1 MPTERFFR
9 LPDKKKEAVR
19 TAAAKEFARA
29 LPEEASINR
38 IIHDAE
44 ISRGSFYT
52 YFQDKEDLLC
62 WLVGDV
68 VDRNLKFYIQRLE
81 ENGGNIWEVFEQ
93 VLRNSILQVKT
104 EGLMGLFANL
114 IKSNTFSALF
124 QRKMHEEKEISAAN
138 QQFYEQMY
146 QILDRELCPATR
158 EEFYSLMEMQMM
170 VQMMALKRLFQTGL
184 SKEQVEEYYE
194 SMIRIL
200 HYGICKKT
208 DENRKKE

>member
-19 TAAAKEFARA
+19 TAAANEFARA

-68 VDRNLKFYIQRLE
+68 IDRNLKYYIQRLK
-81 ENGGNIWEVFEQ
+81 ENNSDIWDVFEH
-93 VLRNSILQVKT
+93 VLENSILQVT
-104 EGLMGLFANL
+104 SEGLNGLFANL
-114 IKSNTFSALF
+114 IKSNSFSELF
-124 QRKMHEEKEISAAN
+124 QRKMDEEKEITAVN
-138 QQFYEQMY
+138 QKFYDSMY
-146 QILDRELCPATR
+146 EHLDRKLCPASR

-170 VQMMALKRLFQTGL
+170 VQMTALKRLFQMGL
-184 SKEQVEEYYE
+184 SREQVEAYYRG
-194 SMIRIL
+194 MIRIL
-200 HYGICKKT
+200 RYGICGKT
-208 DENRKKE
+208 DGN